1 MEGNRKMKI
10 YRVWSNSMHKIQYTY
25 GYFMKKETAEKVFKS
40 CGIGT
45 TASGPEAGIEEIE
58 VYEE

>member
-1 MEGNRKMKI
+1 MKI